1 MSVFV
6 ASEDLRE
13 QIRTGKKL
21 TVLAALWDAREGNA
35 WSKFQSE
42 HIPTAQYCNP
52 AEHLVGTP
60 GSQVGRNPLPST
72 QRMQDSFRA
81 WGIESGRPVVIYDT
95 GSGEFASRAWWTLR
109 WAGVEDVHIL
119 DGGFPA
125 WERAGFETIA
135 GPGPVSVRTELDVA
149 PGHLPTASI
158 DDVRAFKGML
168 IDARDTPRF
177 VGRRE
182 RLDLKSGHIPGART
196 VPVED
201 LFTEG
206 RMIKPAEEILETMAK
221 FGITHETDPAEA
233 IVYSGSGNHSS
244 KLLAAFAHAG
254 LPVLT
259 HYIGGW
265 SQWSANPKNPVE
277 RDI

>member
-6 ASEDLRE
+6 SPEDLRE

-21 TVLAALWDAREGNA
+21 TVLASLWDAREGNA

-52 AEHLVGTP
+52 AEHLAGTP
-60 GSQVGRNPLPST
+60 GSRVGRNPLASAERI
-72 QRMQDSFRA
+72 QESFRA
-81 WGIESGRPVVIYDT
+81 WGIEANRPVVIYDT
-95 GSGEFASRAWWTLR
+95 GTGEFASRTWWTLR
-109 WAGVEDVHIL
+109 WAGVKDVHIL

-125 WERAGFETIA
+125 WESSGFDTVA
-135 GPGPVSVRTELDVA
+135 GPGPVSVHTELEVTPDQ
-149 PGHLPTASI
+149 LPTASI
-158 DDVRAFKGML
+158 EDVKAFKGML
-168 IDARDTPRF
+168 IDARDTSRY
-177 VGRRE
+177 VGQRE
-182 RLDLKSGHIPGART
+182 NLDLKSGHIPGART
-196 VPVED
+196 VPVDTLFNED
-201 LFTEG
+201 RTV
-206 RMIKPAEEILETMAK
+206 KSAEEILEVMAK
-221 FGITHETDPAEA
+221 FGITHQTDPAEA

-244 KLLAAFAHAG
+244 KLLAAFSHAG

-265 SQWSANPKNPVE
+265 SQWSANPSNPVE

>member
-81 WGIESGRPVVIYDT
+81 LSLI
-95 GSGEFASRAWWTLR
+95 
-109 WAGVEDVHIL
+109 HI
-119 DGGFPA
+119 
-125 WERAGFETIA
+125 
-135 GPGPVSVRTELDVA
+135 
-149 PGHLPTASI
+149 
-158 DDVRAFKGML
+158 
-168 IDARDTPRF
+168 
-177 VGRRE
+177 
-182 RLDLKSGHIPGART
+182 
-196 VPVED
+196 
-201 LFTEG
+201 
-206 RMIKPAEEILETMAK
+206 
-221 FGITHETDPAEA
+221 
-233 IVYSGSGNHSS
+233 
-244 KLLAAFAHAG
+244 
-254 LPVLT
+254 
-259 HYIGGW
+259 
-265 SQWSANPKNPVE
+265 
-277 RDI
+277 